1 MKLHRHRMI
10 VLLVGMI
17 FFVIAFYSYAV
28 TDTAAQNSSDAASS
42 GAAQFEQIS
51 AGEWRIL
58 NESGEFLGTLKSS
71 SGKTFTFYNSGGVLI
86 GAILEDKSWRHRLY
100 RKRDTRV
107 QPEEARLYVE
117 ALKVSDSI
125 R

>member
-1 MKLHRHRMI
+1 MKLHRLRMI
-10 VLLVGMI
+10 VLLVVMI
-17 FFVIAFYSYAV
+17 FFVTVFYSYAD
-28 TDTAAQNSSDAASS
+28 TDTAGQNSSDAASS
-42 GAAQFEQIS
+42 GGAQFEQIS
-51 AGEWRIL
+51 ASEWRIL
-58 NESGEFLGTLKSS
+58 NESGDFIGTLKSS
-71 SGKTFTFYNSGGVLI
+71 SGKTFTFYDSTGVLI

-117 ALKVSDSI
+117 ALKVIDAI

>member
-1 MKLHRHRMI
+1 MKLHRLEMI
-10 VLLVGMI
+10 VMLMAMI
-17 FFVIAFYSYAV
+17 FFITAFCSYAV
-28 TDTAAQNSSDAASS
+28 PDTAAQNSSDAASS
-42 GAAQFEQIS
+42 GVDNFEQIS
-51 AGEWRIL
+51 ANEWRIL
-58 NESGEFLGTLKSS
+58 NEDGEFIGTLKSS
-71 SGKTFTFYNSGGVLI
+71 SGKTFTFYDSTGVFI

-117 ALKVSDSI
+117 ALKVIDSI